1 MAYLFVYV
9 YVDVHVHM
17 KVFESANCS
26 AHLALHRSISRCSLN
41 VFRNVN
47 NFVNVVGWD
56 GMVIVVLVEKKKHKV
71 NLTPIKLE
79 KYHKLLSSPSSTF
92 FTVTASLES
101 F

>member
-1 MAYLFVYV
+1 MFSSMRSTTFDITMSPKFFAKFATL
-9 YVDVHVHM
+9 
-17 KVFESANCS
+17 KVFR
-26 AHLALHRSISRCSLN
+26 H
-41 VFRNVN
+41 VKD
-47 NFVNVVGWD
+47 FVNAVGCD
-56 GMVIVVLVEKKKHKV
+56 GVVIVVLVEKKKHKV